1 MKITIDTATGE
12 VTGADGKFGMLI
24 LALRAWE
31 LAEAAIERAEKAE
44 LDAEALEAGSPGDA
58 TYLAVQLGVHQD
70 RIERAAMAIKA
81 ADRWARC
88 SQIVRTATTEA
99 LWVRAEGV
107 QKSRGLHRHALAIL
121 SGGESEWVGGEPP
134 ADFSWEEPEPVEEN
148 EPEEKAPEAK
158 ATKKKATKKKA
169 TKKKATK
176 KKATKKK
183 ATKKK
188 AAKKKAVEEKF
199 LTLAEV
205 SEITRTPLSS
215 VRAWC
220 RDGRLASCRPG
231 RRRMVR
237 ESDLTVFLKTSPVP
251 RTNTRVPPLTD
262 EDIPF

>member
-169 TKKKATK
+169 
-176 KKATKKK
+176 
-183 ATKKK
+183 
-188 AAKKKAVEEKF
+188 AKKKAVEEKF